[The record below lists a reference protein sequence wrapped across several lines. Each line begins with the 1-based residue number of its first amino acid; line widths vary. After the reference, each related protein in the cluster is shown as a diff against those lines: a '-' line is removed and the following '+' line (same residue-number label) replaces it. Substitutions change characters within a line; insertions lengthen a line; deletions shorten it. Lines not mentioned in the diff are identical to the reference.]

1 MSLSII
7 DAIRDP
13 NLLGASFKDLST
25 WRAWLVVLRALFG
38 LPMDDAADLELF
50 TQCTGLTAPPAE
62 GTREGV
68 IVAGRRSGKSFISAV
83 IAVYLA
89 CFRDWTP
96 YLSPGERGMI
106 FIIATDRLQ
115 AQIIKRYVSGIFSA
129 SPVLSRM
136 IEKETQD
143 EIHLRSRVTVAVKT
157 CSFRTIRGYTVLCA
171 ILEETAFWRSEESA
185 NPDREVLQA
194 LRPALSTTGGYLI
207 LISTP
212 YSRRGILWELH
223 KKNYGQPGRTLV
235 WQAPSVTMNPTL
247 DLAVIEAALLDDP
260 QAARSEWLAEWRS
273 DIESYLG
280 VEQIEP
286 CVVPDRGDLPRIGGV
301 EYSAFMDPSGGRRDS
316 FTCAVCHVEKSGKV
330 IVDVLRER
338 RPPFKPSEVVAEFS
352 TLLKSYGVTAATS
365 DRYGGEW
372 VTEAFRKHGITVEP
386 SELSTSEL
394 YVELVPLILNG
405 AVEFPDDKRFL
416 AQLTSLER
424 RPRSGGKDIV
434 QHYPGS
440 HDDLANAA
448 AGACVTASRAAVD
461 SGPIFVQTKRTVFRY
476 GERYEDANTRPVGG
490 GDFERGFREWQRT
503 VKKI

>member
-1 MSLSII
+1 LTVSII

-13 NLLGASFKDLST
+13 NLLGASFRDLST
-25 WRAWLVVLRALFG
+25 WQAWLVVLRTLFG
-38 LPMDDAADLELF
+38 LPMDDAADLALF
-50 TQCTGLTAPPAE
+50 NQCTGLTAPPAE
-62 GTREGV
+62 GTRESA

-83 IAVYLA
+83 VAVYLA
-89 CFRDWTP
+89 CFRDWTSC
-96 YLSPGERGMI
+96 LSPGERGMI
-106 FIIATDRLQ
+106 FIIATDRNQ
-115 AQIIKRYVSGIFSA
+115 AGIIRRYIGGILSA

-136 IEKETQD
+136 IERETQD
-143 EIHLRSRVTVAVKT
+143 EIHLRNRTTIGIKT
-157 CSFRTIRGYTVLCA
+157 ASFRTIRGYTVLCA

-247 DLAVIEAALLDDP
+247 DPAVIEAALADDP

-273 DIESYLG
+273 DIETFLG
-280 VEQIEP
+280 LEQIEP
-286 CVVPDRGDLPRIGGV
+286 CVVPDRGDLPRV
-301 EYSAFMDPSGGRRDS
+301 KDVAYSAFLDPSGGRRDS

-338 RPPFKPSEVVAEFS
+338 RPPFKPSEVVAEYAA
-352 TLLKSYGVTAATS
+352 LLKSYGVMSATS

-372 VTEAFRKHGITVEP
+372 VGEAFRKHGIEVPP

-405 AVEFPDDKRFL
+405 AVELPDDKRL
-416 AQLTSLER
+416 LTQLTSLER
-424 RPRSGGKDIV
+424 RTRAGGKDVIS
-434 QHYPGS
+434 HYPGS
-440 HDDLANAA
+440 HDDLANAV
-448 AGACVTASRAAVD
+448 AGACVLASRAAVD
-461 SGPIFVQTKRTVFRY
+461 SGPLIVQTKRTIIRY
-476 GERYEDANTRPVGG
+476 GERYGADVRPIGG
-490 GDFERGFREWQRT
+490 GDFERGFIEWQRT